1 MNKVRTTYKRSLTKD
16 EYRVKTVISSSKCS
30 LCENPLVAHE
40 IGHGVYNLQHTF
52 DYVGLAEKKA
62 QTDNIMDYIR
72 KNGNFT

>member
-1 MNKVRTTYKRSLTKD
+1 MRITYKKSLTKD
-16 EYRVKTVISSSKCS
+16 EYSVKTVISSSKCS

-40 IGHGVYNLQHTF
+40 IGHGVYKLQHTF
-52 DYVGLAEKKA
+52 DYDGLVEKKA